1 MGARIEFKFFAN
13 RGRPEGF
20 RRESFE
26 SHALAHKEKPLR
38 EFLVAIMEQER
49 DDDLN
54 ELSSSKR
61 PVVEVLKD
69 KESELQLGA
78 DFRHVLNSLSNV
90 VADKSTADDKDQV
103 RLSSLVTGRRTLHV
117 SGCPQFFLTDWF
129 IEMTL
134 IN

>member
-1 MGARIEFKFFAN
+1 
-13 RGRPEGF
+13 
-20 RRESFE
+20 
-26 SHALAHKEKPLR
+26 
-38 EFLVAIMEQER
+38 MEQER

-69 KESELQLGA
+69 KESELQLGV

-117 SGCPQFFLTDWF
+117 SGCPQGLVH
-129 IEMTL
+129 
-134 IN
+134 